1 MPTIGYVRVWHYP
14 IMFIIVTM
22 QMAVITLTVKDLF
35 DECFMAKYFTY
46 CERKIIMQEIFQEM
60 ESPERMV
67 ASPVHGFLSPNG
79 VGKLGPLKKRS
90 FKPAH
95 AGLN

>member
-1 MPTIGYVRVWHYP
+1 M
-14 IMFIIVTM
+14 IMVVKPGNEIDFFI
-22 QMAVITLTVKDLF
+22 AEF
-35 DECFMAKYFTY
+35 FNY

-79 VGKLGPLKKRS
+79 VGKW
-90 FKPAH
+90 
-95 AGLN
+95 AGFLFFLIFA